1 MLSIGR
7 VQSHAALKAGVRL
20 LEEHMSTT
28 ITLDD
33 DVALVLFELL
43 TSERLESGL
52 EPPERNAL
60 WALEAYLEKTLV
72 QPFAPNYRQLLEKA
86 RAALAERGGS

>member
-1 MLSIGR
+1 
-7 VQSHAALKAGVRL
+7 
-20 LEEHMSTT
+20 MSTT

-52 EPPERNAL
+52 EASERNAL
-60 WALEAYLEKTLV
+60 WALEGYLEKTLV
-72 QPFAPNYRQLLEKA
+72 QPFSPNYGQLLEAAKA
-86 RAALAERGGS
+86 SLVERFGP